1 MRVGLTIITLLAS
14 AAIPRPMQG
23 QEAPSARFHITAE
36 TGFSVQDGFQGVR
49 FGRDLVS
56 YGLRATAARWRLH
69 PWIDGARFTRPAF
82 ECVSGVACNDSG
94 WLARVGVSAPLG
106 GDSPGEGVGAEA
118 RTGVGASFAED
129 TSLSYLVGL
138 TFLWRG
144 VPRITPGLELRWEHS
159 AGINLTMIGARI
171 GIEL

>member
-1 MRVGLTIITLLAS
+1 MRLGLTMIALLAI
-14 AAIPRPMQG
+14 AANPRPMAG
-23 QEAPSARFHITAE
+23 QEAPSPRFHITAE
-36 TGFSVQDGFQGVR
+36 AGFSVQDSFDGVR

-56 YGLRATAARWRLH
+56 YGVRLTAARWRLH

-94 WLARVGVSAPLG
+94 WLARVGVSTPLG
-106 GDSPGEGVGAEA
+106 GDSPSEGAGAEA
-118 RTGVGASFAED
+118 RTGVGASFAEE

-138 TFLWRG
+138 TLLWRG
-144 VPRITPGLELRWEHS
+144 LPRITPGVEFRWEHS
-159 AGINLTMIGARI
+159 AGINLTMVGARI